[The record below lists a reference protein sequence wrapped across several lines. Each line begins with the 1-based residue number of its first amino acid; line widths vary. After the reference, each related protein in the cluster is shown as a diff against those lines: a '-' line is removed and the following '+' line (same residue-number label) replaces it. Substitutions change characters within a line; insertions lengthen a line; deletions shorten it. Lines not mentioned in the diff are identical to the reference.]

1 MTWAPINASTGLP
14 CTGPLQFPKLALQR
28 AFYHVLDNLDVDV
41 GDKIEHTT
49 RGREPWDQIKVE
61 YVCTHR
67 VTGQGSGCT
76 FKKYYFEVDK
86 NVQWIHLHKNT
97 AGVWE
102 ATKNTFTI
110 FPP

>member
-1 MTWAPINASTGLP
+1 MTWAALNASTGLP
-14 CTGPLQFPKLALQR
+14 CNPLQFPKLALQR

-49 RGREPWDQIKVE
+49 RGREPWDQIKVQ

-67 VTGQGSGCT
+67 VTGQGAGCT

-97 AGVWE
+97 AGMWE

>member
-1 MTWAPINASTGLP
+1 MTWAAINASTGLP
-14 CTGPLQFPKLALQR
+14 CTPLQFPKLALQR

-61 YVCTHR
+61 YVCTSA
-67 VTGQGSGCT
+67 VTHQGSGCT
-76 FKKYYFEVDK
+76 FKKYYFDVDK